1 MKCFSKWVWALVVT
15 ALLAGTTMAAEAVA
29 TGKVKSINADKK
41 EFVLTDPAGKDF
53 TLKLGDAVVIN
64 RGGKETTSDLKA
76 GDAVSV
82 LYDKGVLTWTAE
94 YILVQDGTNQN
105 CELVHGTIKSYDP
118 SKKQLALAGHSKEWT
133 FAMGDA
139 KVRLNMQEGKAD
151 DVKIGDNAVAI
162 VETIGDKATLKS
174 LMVERK

>member
-1 MKCFSKWVWALVVT
+1 MKCFSKWVCALVAT
-15 ALLAGTTMAAEAVA
+15 ALLAGTTMAGEAVA

-82 LYDKGVLTWTAE
+82 MYDKGVLTWTAE
-94 YILVQDGTNQN
+94 YILVQDGTNKN

-118 SKKQLALAGHSKEWT
+118 SKKQLAFAGQAKEWT

-139 KVRLNMQEGKAD
+139 KVRLNMQESKAD
-151 DVKIGDNAVAI
+151 DLKIGDNAVAI
-162 VETIGDKATLKS
+162 VETIGDKSALKS

>member
-1 MKCFSKWVWALVVT
+1 MKCFSKWVCALVAT
-15 ALLAGTTMAAEAVA
+15 ALLAGTTMAGEAVA

-64 RGGKETTSDLKA
+64 RGGKETTSDLNA

-94 YILVQDGTNQN
+94 YILVQGGTNKN

-118 SKKQLALAGHSKEWT
+118 GKKQLAFAGHAKEWT

-139 KVRLNMQEGKAD
+139 KVRLNMQESKAD

-162 VETIGDKATLKS
+162 VETIGDKSTLKS

>member
-1 MKCFSKWVWALVVT
+1 MKCFSKWVCALVAT
-15 ALLAGTTMAAEAVA
+15 ALLAGATMAGEAVA
-29 TGKVKSINADKK
+29 TGKVKAINADKK

-82 LYDKGVLTWTAE
+82 MYDKGVLTWTAE
-94 YILVQDGTNQN
+94 YILVQDGTNKN

-118 SKKQLALAGHSKEWT
+118 SKKQLAFAGHAKEWT

-139 KVRLNMQEGKAD
+139 KVRLNMQESKVD
-151 DVKIGDNAVAI
+151 DVKIGDNAIAV
-162 VETIGDKATLKS
+162 VETIGDKSTLKS